1 MVGSLAPILA
11 KSQRR
16 MRAILLATAPLLIG
30 VALIM
35 AGNGLQ
41 GSLLALRATL
51 EGFPASVT
59 GIVMSG
65 YYLGFLFGS
74 QLTPK
79 IVERVGHVRVFA
91 ALAALASMAILIQ
104 AVFVDWQ
111 SWTFFRAVTGFC
123 YSGLYVVIESWLND
137 RATNENRARLL
148 SGYTVI
154 QAAAIAGGQLML
166 NLHDPAGFQ
175 LFTLVAVLISASVL
189 PVLLVDA
196 PAPHFGE
203 SRKLSL
209 RTLYR
214 LSPLGTIGTFG
225 AGLTL
230 SGFSG
235 MGAVYAKAI
244 GFSVSEVSLYM
255 ALAVVG
261 SAIFPWPL
269 GWLADRF
276 DRRRVITAVTT
287 ILALLCLGGL
297 YLAPVSRTGLLAIVF
312 LYGGLGMPIYS
323 LSVAHANDRLE
334 ADQMVAASSGLM
346 LAYGVGAILG
356 PVTVG
361 QAMEHLGTSGYFIY
375 LAAAHALIG
384 LFAIWR
390 MIRRPS

>member
-1 MVGSLAPILA
+1 
-11 KSQRR
+11 
-16 MRAILLATAPLLIG
+16 MRAVLLATAPLLIG

-51 EGFPASVT
+51 EGFSASVT
-59 GIVMSG
+59 GIIMSG
-65 YYLGFLFGS
+65 YYVGFLFGS
-74 QLTPK
+74 QLTPR

-91 ALAALASMAILIQ
+91 ALAAIASIAILIQ
-104 AVFVDWQ
+104 AVFVYWQ
-111 SWTFFRAVTGFC
+111 SWTFFRALTGFC

-137 RATNENRARLL
+137 RASNENRARLL

-154 QAAAIAGGQLML
+154 QAASIASGQLML

-175 LFTLVAVLISASVL
+175 LFTLVAILISASVL
-189 PVLLVDA
+189 PVLLVSA
-196 PAPHFGE
+196 PQPHFGE

-209 RTLYR
+209 RTLWR
-214 LSPLGTIGTFG
+214 MSPLGTIGTFG

-244 GFSVSEVSLYM
+244 GFSVSGVSLYM
-255 ALAVVG
+255 ALAVIG

-276 DRRRVITAVTT
+276 DRRRIITVLTA
-287 ILALLCLGGL
+287 ILAVLCLAGL
-297 YLAPVSRTGLLAIVF
+297 YVADVSRLGLLAIVF

-334 ADQMVAASSGLM
+334 PDQMVAASSSLM
-346 LAYGVGAILG
+346 LAYGIGAILG
-356 PVTVG
+356 PVTAG
-361 QAMEHLGTSGYFIY
+361 QAMQHLGPPGYFVY

-384 LFAIWR
+384 LFAVWR
-390 MIRRPS
+390 MIRRPT

>member
-1 MVGSLAPILA
+1 
-11 KSQRR
+11 

-59 GIVMSG
+59 GIIMSG
-65 YYLGFLFGS
+65 YYVGFLFGS
-74 QLTPK
+74 QITPR

-104 AVFVDWQ
+104 AVFVHWQ
-111 SWTFFRAVTGFC
+111 SWTLFRALTGFC

-255 ALAVVG
+255 ALAVIG

-287 ILALLCLGGL
+287 VLALLCLGGL
-297 YLAPVSRTGLLAIVF
+297 YVAPFSRTGLLAIVF
-312 LYGGLGMPIYS
+312 LYGGLAMPIYS

-334 ADQMVAASSGLM
+334 PDQMVAASSSLM
-346 LAYGVGAILG
+346 LAYGIGAILG

-361 QAMEHLGTSGYFIY
+361 QAMERLGPPGYFIY
-375 LAAAHALIG
+375 LALAHVLIG

>member
-1 MVGSLAPILA
+1 
-11 KSQRR
+11 
-16 MRAILLATAPLLIG
+16 MRAVLLATAPLLIG

-59 GIVMSG
+59 GIIMSG
-65 YYLGFLFGS
+65 YYAGFLFGS
-74 QLTPK
+74 QLTPR

-104 AVFVDWQ
+104 AVFVYWE
-111 SWTFFRAVTGFC
+111 SWTLFRALTGFC

-137 RATNENRARLL
+137 RAANENRGRLL
-148 SGYTVI
+148 AFYTVI
-154 QAAAIAGGQLML
+154 QAAAIASGQLML
-166 NLHDPAGFQ
+166 NLDDPAGFQ
-175 LFTLVAVLISASVL
+175 LFTLVAILISASVL
-189 PVLLVDA
+189 PVLLVSA
-196 PAPHFGE
+196 PMPRFGE

-214 LSPLGTIGTFG
+214 LSPLGMIGTLG
-225 AGLTL
+225 AGVTL

-235 MGAVYAKAI
+235 MGAVYARTI

-255 ALAVVG
+255 ALAVIG

-276 DRRRVITAVTT
+276 DRRRVITVLTT
-287 ILALLCLGGL
+287 ALALLCVAGL
-297 YLAPVSRTGLLAIVF
+297 YLAEISRPGLLAVVF
-312 LYGGLGMPIYS
+312 LYGGLSMPIYS

-334 ADQMVAASSGLM
+334 PDQMVAASSSLM
-346 LAYGVGAILG
+346 LAYGLGAILG
-356 PVTVG
+356 PLTVG
-361 QAMEHLGTSGYFIY
+361 QAMVHLGPPGYFIY
-375 LAAAHALIG
+375 LASAHVLIG
-384 LFAIWR
+384 LFAVWR

>member
-1 MVGSLAPILA
+1 
-11 KSQRR
+11 
-16 MRAILLATAPLLIG
+16 MRAVLLATAPLLIG

-41 GSLLALRATL
+41 GSLLALRATI

-59 GIVMSG
+59 GVIMSG
-65 YYLGFLFGS
+65 YYVGFLFGS
-74 QLTPK
+74 QITPR
-79 IVERVGHVRVFA
+79 IVARVGHVRVFA
-91 ALAALASMAILIQ
+91 AFAAIASMAILIQ
-104 AVFVDWQ
+104 AVFVYWQ
-111 SWTFFRAVTGFC
+111 SWTFFRALTGFC
-123 YSGLYVVIESWLND
+123 YSGLYVVVESWLND
-137 RATNENRARLL
+137 RASNENRARLL

-154 QAAAIAGGQLML
+154 QAASIASGQLML

-189 PVLLVDA
+189 PVLLVSA
-196 PAPHFGE
+196 PAPLFGE

-209 RTLYR
+209 LTLWR
-214 LSPLGTIGTFG
+214 QSPLGLIGTFG

-235 MGAVYAKAI
+235 MGAVYAKTI
-244 GFSVSEVSLYM
+244 GFSVSAVSLYM

-276 DRRRVITAVTT
+276 DRRRIITGLTMV
-287 ILALLCLGGL
+287 LALLCLAGL
-297 YLAPVSRTGLLAIVF
+297 YAADVSRTALLTVVF
-312 LYGGLGMPIYS
+312 LYGGFGMPIYS

-334 ADQMVAASSGLM
+334 PDQMVAASSSLM

-361 QAMEHLGTSGYFIY
+361 QAMEHLGPPGYFIY
-375 LAAAHALIG
+375 LAAAHTLIG

-390 MIRRPS
+390 MIRRPG